1 MSIHERRFFLRS
13 SALAAVSFGVA
24 PRALLRAAC
33 AGENTEGKVLV
44 VLFQRGACDA
54 LNTVIPFGD
63 EHYQRYRPSIAIE
76 APGAGRGRAL
86 DLDGRF
92 AFHPALEAL
101 LPLYRAGSLAVVH
114 AVGSPHA
121 TRSHFDAQD
130 FMETGTPGIKSTRDG
145 WMNRY
150 LSTAPDET
158 GSPLR
163 AVAMAPQLPVVLSGP
178 ERALAMRSIDGF
190 GLRGRRGSNAESSF
204 EALYS
209 KTSDSELSAASSTTF
224 EAIDLLRK
232 LPPTPPDSAARY
244 PGPRQSRALR
254 DVARLIKAD
263 VGLEI
268 GFVPFGSWDHH
279 AAEGGAQGALA
290 AQLRGLG
297 GTLAAFAH
305 DLGDRMQDVVVLT
318 MTEFGRTARENG
330 NRGTDHGHG
339 SVSLVMGGG
348 VRGGRVYGRWPGI
361 EPEQLYQGRDL
372 AITTDFRDLV
382 GEILVSHF
390 GASDQG
396 SVFPGHARGRP
407 LGLFKA

>member
-1 MSIHERRFFLRS
+1 MSIRERRFFLRS

-24 PRALLRAAC
+24 PRALLRAAY
-33 AGENTEGKVLV
+33 AGENTKGKVLI

-114 AVGSPHA
+114 AVGSPHG

-130 FMETGTPGIKSTRDG
+130 FMETGTPGVKSTRDG

-178 ERALAMRSIDGF
+178 ERALAMRSIDDF

-209 KTSDSELSAASSTTF
+209 KTSDSALSAASSTTF

-232 LPPTPPDSAARY
+232 LPPTPPVSAARY
-244 PGPRQSRALR
+244 PGQRQNRALR
-254 DVARLIKAD
+254 DVARLIKAN

-290 AQLRGLG
+290 NQLRGLG

-305 DLGDRMQDVVVLT
+305 DLGDRMENVVVLT

-382 GEILVSHF
+382 GEVLVSHS
-390 GASDQG
+390 GASDLD
-396 SVFPGHARGRP
+396 SVFPGHARARP
-407 LGLFKA
+407 LGLFA